1 MSRLVTGIH
10 TRPSTPLKD
19 VSSLYYSSLDIK
31 GFKKEL
37 RSAVEELDDEV
48 AGGPSPQR
56 SATATTTDT
65 AAPNPKD
72 KEKLR
77 TLIAQDLE
85 LLNELGL
92 EGLVKRKR
100 ARGDLASLDN
110 VNHPARHLLK
120 DLKYRG
126 APVRFATK
134 PWSDKQVSTALA
146 RGAHKSCMGHM
157 DFLYEEFEDMIQKGQ
172 WLVLPASATK
182 DWPGLRYS
190 PPGVV

>member
-1 MSRLVTGIH
+1 M
-10 TRPSTPLKD
+10 
-19 VSSLYYSSLDIK
+19 
-31 GFKKEL
+31 
-37 RSAVEELDDEV
+37 EELDDEV